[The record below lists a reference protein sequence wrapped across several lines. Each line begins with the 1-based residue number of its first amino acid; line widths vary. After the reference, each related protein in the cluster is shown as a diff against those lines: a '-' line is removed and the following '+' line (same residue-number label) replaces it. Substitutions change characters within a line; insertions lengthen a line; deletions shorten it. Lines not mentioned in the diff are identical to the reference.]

1 MGIVARLQS
10 CEGAL
15 LKALPILR
23 WAAMFV
29 SNSRAQFHMIA
40 GDMDAAEQQLISS
53 ARDLLADPEALDGMR
68 SQYLIFVK
76 NMAFLLFSCVRL
88 HSYRLFKLVERLVA
102 TSGLASSR
110 LSFSSPL
117 PPSRPPLSLIL
128 LPIPPPLLS
137 RTPPPL
143 LSQNPP
149 PLLSQNPPSLSTSRC
164 RHPSLD
170 PCPCLHLVPV
180 PRHHCRVSLPPF
192 PPWLRPPPVLM
203 LSSLGTLTKEPSS
216 TPLPLLFL
224 PSSISSPLKPSWRRK

>member
-1 MGIVARLQS
+1 MGRLWTACGRS
-10 CEGAL
+10 TSSL
-15 LKALPILR
+15 
-23 WAAMFV
+23 
-29 SNSRAQFHMIA
+29 SRTWPFSSFPASA
-40 GDMDAAEQQLISS
+40 STLTGSSSLSS
-53 ARDLLADPEALDGMR
+53 A
-68 SQYLIFVK
+68 S
-76 NMAFLLFSCVRL
+76 
-88 HSYRLFKLVERLVA
+88 VA

-137 RTPPPL
+137 R
-143 LSQNPP
+143 NPP

-203 LSSLGTLTKEPSS
+203 LSSLGTSTKEPSS

-224 PSSISSPLKPSWRRK
+224 PSSISSPLKPSWRRKKK